1 MTLPS
6 AQSVPMGQVQ
16 QGPLHPGS
24 FAVSC
29 SSGARKKRGEQAH
42 EEILVAPELPS
53 VVVRS
58 GQRRQSVMRC
68 ADMLGLYVFSEQ
80 GISVSAEHQWPELQ
94 TLHSTAPVAFAKLP
108 GLQGRQAEEPWLLAK
123 VPLEHATGAA
133 EPMPLKKP
141 GRVLMHCSLRR
152 KSVRLL

>member
-1 MTLPS
+1 M
-6 AQSVPMGQVQ
+6 
-16 QGPLHPGS
+16 
-24 FAVSC
+24 SC

-68 ADMLGLYVFSEQ
+68 ADELGLYVFSEQ

-94 TLHSTAPVAFAKLP
+94 VAHLTAPVAFAKRP
-108 GLQGRQAEEPWLLAK
+108 KVHGLQEAEPWLLAK
-123 VPLEHATGAA
+123 VPLGHASGATA
-133 EPMPLKKP
+133 PIALKKP
-141 GRVLMHCSLRR
+141 GDVILHCPLCC
-152 KSVRLL
+152 KSV